1 MTAESEF
8 ATGKYRDIETAREV
22 AEMKEEI
29 ERLRNR
35 RRTGGR
41 GGA

>member
-8 ATGKYRDIETAREV
+8 ATGKYRDIETAQEV
-22 AEMKEEI
+22 AALKEELA
-29 ERLRNR
+29 RLRNR
-35 RRTGGR
+35 RKVGGR

>member
-22 AEMKEEI
+22 ADLKAEL

-35 RRTGGR
+35 RKVGGR